1 MNEQQE
7 VREIS
12 LVDLMFYCLEKWR
25 GILVL
30 MLIMGILAGA
40 YKYQSVVRSNQSA
53 KQEAALES
61 EDGEEAEEEEDPMTL
76 NERSVESY
84 EQIIA
89 RCEKDVEAQEDFLNR
104 SIVMEIDPFHVSTGT
119 LSYYVDGG
127 EHLDSLV
134 AALRTF
140 VVDGSMA
147 EKLHAKNDAVS
158 VEDLRYL
165 VSFNSSDRETYR
177 VGDYEV
183 IRPEKLVIQILI
195 NMPDDKLCGEY
206 LAEAEKIM
214 KEYSAK
220 LQKTLA
226 VHRLSLLSSVQSE
239 KADSSIQSYQA
250 TLRSGYV
257 EAVRNLQTYQTEMNT
272 VLSLETEETGSSS
285 GGAGSAAV
293 LANPAAEALKY
304 AVIGVVL
311 GGFMACFVL
320 MMLYIMSGRLRN
332 TKTFAEEYGMPMLG
346 LVRNSDRKRAF
357 GAVDAWIFRLEEGA
371 YARLGCEDQ
380 VKIAAANVQAAIRKM
395 PGKRDK
401 KKIMLAGTVARED
414 AAGLCEKLT
423 AQIPEVSW
431 SSYVQIVFQADAIRE
446 LEDYDGILFVEKRG
460 ISDSRFIVKERKM
473 AAERGVEVL
482 GSVIWC

>member
-61 EDGEEAEEEEDPMTL
+61 EDGEEAEEEENPMTL

-89 RCEKDVEAQEDFLNR
+89 RCEKDVEAQENFLNQ

-140 VVDGSMA
+140 VTDGSMA

-183 IRPEKLVIQILI
+183 IRRRIT
-195 NMPDDKLCGEY
+195 
-206 LAEAEKIM
+206 
-214 KEYSAK
+214 S
-220 LQKTLA
+220 
-226 VHRLSLLSSVQSE
+226 
-239 KADSSIQSYQA
+239 
-250 TLRSGYV
+250 
-257 EAVRNLQTYQTEMNT
+257 
-272 VLSLETEETGSSS
+272 
-285 GGAGSAAV
+285 
-293 LANPAAEALKY
+293 
-304 AVIGVVL
+304 
-311 GGFMACFVL
+311 
-320 MMLYIMSGRLRN
+320 
-332 TKTFAEEYGMPMLG
+332 
-346 LVRNSDRKRAF
+346 
-357 GAVDAWIFRLEEGA
+357 
-371 YARLGCEDQ
+371 
-380 VKIAAANVQAAIRKM
+380 
-395 PGKRDK
+395 
-401 KKIMLAGTVARED
+401 
-414 AAGLCEKLT
+414 
-423 AQIPEVSW
+423 
-431 SSYVQIVFQADAIRE
+431 
-446 LEDYDGILFVEKRG
+446 
-460 ISDSRFIVKERKM
+460 
-473 AAERGVEVL
+473 
-482 GSVIWC
+482 

>member
-53 KQEAALES
+53 KQEAALEL
-61 EDGEEAEEEEDPMTL
+61 EDGEAAEEEEDPMTL

-89 RCEKDVEAQEDFLNR
+89 RCEKDVEAQEDFLNQ

-127 EHLDSLV
+127 ELLDSLV
-134 AALRTF
+134 AAYRTF
-140 VVDGSMA
+140 VTDGSMA
-147 EKLHAKNDAVS
+147 EKLHAKNEAVS

-165 VSFNSSDRETYR
+165 VSFNSSDREAYR
-177 VGDYEV
+177 LGDYEMM
-183 IRPEKLVIQILI
+183 RPEKLVIQILV
-195 NMPDDKLCGEY
+195 NMPDEKLCEEY
-206 LAEAEKIM
+206 LSEAEEIM

-226 VHRLSLLSSVQSE
+226 AHRLSLLSSVQSE

-285 GGAGSAAV
+285 GGTGYAAM

-346 LVRNSDRKRAF
+346 LVRNSDRKRAVRCRAREIRRRSCLPVRWQ
-357 GAVDAWIFRLEEGA
+357 GRTLRD
-371 YARLGCEDQ
+371 YARSLQHRFRRFPGHPMF
-380 VKIAAANVQAAIRKM
+380 RSYSRRM
-395 PGKRDK
+395 PSGNSR
-401 KKIMLAGTVARED
+401 IMMEFCLWRREEYQIH
-414 AAGLCEKLT
+414 GL
-423 AQIPEVSW
+423 S
-431 SSYVQIVFQADAIRE
+431 
-446 LEDYDGILFVEKRG
+446 
-460 ISDSRFIVKERKM
+460 
-473 AAERGVEVL
+473 
-482 GSVIWC
+482 

>member
-61 EDGEEAEEEEDPMTL
+61 EDGEEAEEEENPMTL

-89 RCEKDVEAQEDFLNR
+89 RCEKDVEAQENFLNQ

-140 VVDGSMA
+140 VTDGSMA

-183 IRPEKLVIQILI
+183 IRPEKLVIQILV

-226 VHRLSLLSSVQSE
+226 AHRLSLLSSVQSE

-285 GGAGSAAV
+285 GGAGSAAM
-293 LANPAAEALKY
+293 LANPAAVNLLLVGPLSDLSSPLQEKF
-304 AVIGVVL
+304 I
-311 GGFMACFVL
+311 
-320 MMLYIMSGRLRN
+320 LR
-332 TKTFAEEYGMPMLG
+332 E
-346 LVRNSDRKRAF
+346 R
-357 GAVDAWIFRLEEGA
+357 
-371 YARLGCEDQ
+371 
-380 VKIAAANVQAAIRKM
+380 
-395 PGKRDK
+395 
-401 KKIMLAGTVARED
+401 
-414 AAGLCEKLT
+414 
-423 AQIPEVSW
+423 
-431 SSYVQIVFQADAIRE
+431 
-446 LEDYDGILFVEKRG
+446 
-460 ISDSRFIVKERKM
+460 ISQS
-473 AAERGVEVL
+473 
-482 GSVIWC
+482 

>member
-61 EDGEEAEEEEDPMTL
+61 EDGEEAEEEENPMTL

-89 RCEKDVEAQEDFLNR
+89 RCEKDVEAQENFLNQ

-140 VVDGSMA
+140 VTDGSMA

-183 IRPEKLVIQILI
+183 IRPEKLVIQILV

-226 VHRLSLLSSVQSE
+226 AHRLSLLSSVQSE
-239 KADSSIQSYQA
+239 KADSRVIRRLFGQA
-250 TLRSGYV
+250 MWRQYG
-257 EAVRNLQTYQTEMNT
+257 
-272 VLSLETEETGSSS
+272 
-285 GGAGSAAV
+285 
-293 LANPAAEALKY
+293 
-304 AVIGVVL
+304 I
-311 GGFMACFVL
+311 C
-320 MMLYIMSGRLRN
+320 RL
-332 TKTFAEEYGMPMLG
+332 
-346 LVRNSDRKRAF
+346 
-357 GAVDAWIFRLEEGA
+357 
-371 YARLGCEDQ
+371 
-380 VKIAAANVQAAIRKM
+380 IRQ
-395 PGKRDK
+395 R
-401 KKIMLAGTVARED
+401 
-414 AAGLCEKLT
+414 
-423 AQIPEVSW
+423 
-431 SSYVQIVFQADAIRE
+431 
-446 LEDYDGILFVEKRG
+446 
-460 ISDSRFIVKERKM
+460 
-473 AAERGVEVL
+473 
-482 GSVIWC
+482 